1 MRLLRIDSSARKAS
15 VTRQLTA
22 RFAEE
27 WKMKHPNG
35 DVMHRDVSTPAL
47 PLITDDWS
55 ATNPEASTP
64 SPAQQSYLA
73 TSDELIEELRAAETI
88 VIGAPMYNF
97 SIPSSLKAWIDQIVR
112 IGKTFSYGSNGLRG
126 LLEKKKVVVITARG
140 GAYEKGTATEALDF
154 QVPYL
159 RHILG
164 FIGLTDVTFIHA
176 DNQSRAQAGAS
187 FAAAVEEIAGIVADQ
202 PSLID
207 TRNFV

>member
-1 MRLLRIDSSARKAS
+1 MDCWTQKLDRKTNSSPDRWTSILTGSDETCERGGSKMTLLRIDSSARKAS
-15 VTRQLTA
+15 ITRQLTA

-55 ATNPEASTP
+55 ATNPEASTL

-97 SIPSSLKAWIDQIVR
+97 SIPSSL
-112 IGKTFSYGSNGLRG
+112 
-126 LLEKKKVVVITARG
+126 
-140 GAYEKGTATEALDF
+140 
-154 QVPYL
+154 
-159 RHILG
+159 
-164 FIGLTDVTFIHA
+164 
-176 DNQSRAQAGAS
+176 
-187 FAAAVEEIAGIVADQ
+187 
-202 PSLID
+202 
-207 TRNFV
+207 